1 MVQGY
6 AAIMNNWC
14 PTAGHGRGRE
24 GLREGHGIQGS
35 ESLSYPTN
43 STLLCQKVLKGQ
55 TIGKNH
61 TSQGNSSGPKFIK
74 ASNRIQPTTS
84 FYLPVDGAC
93 LLTRYLRSSTGS
105 QMFCSLV
112 LGFLEV
118 KSLVWTSIPVL
129 FQFHSSG
136 DGLNYYRGLPF

>member
-1 MVQGY
+1 MSHHIVPS
-6 AAIMNNWC
+6 AAGNI
-14 PTAGHGRGRE
+14 R
-24 GLREGHGIQGS
+24 
-35 ESLSYPTN
+35 YPTN
-43 STLLCQKVLKGQ
+43 STLFCQKVLKGQ

-61 TSQGNSSGPKFIK
+61 TSQGNSSGPKSTK
-74 ASNRIQPTTS
+74 ASNRIHPTTS

-105 QMFCSLV
+105 QMYSSLV

-129 FQFHSSG
+129 FQFDSSE
-136 DGLNYYRGLPF
+136 DGLNGWLGEPLSGF